1 VAAGATPL
9 GVTRDRV
16 AAGPGARA
24 HFRWI
29 TRERVSAP
37 GATRTAVLREY
48 GVASEAIV
56 GRPNGRASWLSKA
69 FAYVVAL
76 PGSASKKTARRG
88 SRGVGL

>member
-1 VAAGATPL
+1 MAAGATPL